1 MQAAVKTT
9 TAGNVTAV
17 DFAGARKARDFEKAL
32 AEAKRPRRVSKATKQ
47 AQHAHAVRLAAK
59 LAI

>member
-1 MQAAVKTT
+1 MQATSIVAV
-9 TAGNVTAV
+9 GNVITA
-17 DFAGARKARDFEKAL
+17 DFARARKVRDFEKAL

-47 AQHAHAVRLAAK
+47 AQHAQAVRLAAK